1 MFYKISRQEKTKK
14 GKKINQDGEKNNQ
27 NINI

>member
-1 MFYKISRQEKTKK
+1 MLNKISRQEKTEK